1 MQEET
6 EKKRRAARKVNREKA
21 VAMLQQGRGRE
32 AKEYFQRSVDITPE
46 MALNT
51 IKAARGCNVDCIVA
65 PYEADAQVRRS

>member
-1 MQEET
+1 
-6 EKKRRAARKVNREKA
+6 
-21 VAMLQQGRGRE
+21 MLQQGRGKE

-51 IKAARGCNVDCIVA
+51 IKAARGRNVDCIVA